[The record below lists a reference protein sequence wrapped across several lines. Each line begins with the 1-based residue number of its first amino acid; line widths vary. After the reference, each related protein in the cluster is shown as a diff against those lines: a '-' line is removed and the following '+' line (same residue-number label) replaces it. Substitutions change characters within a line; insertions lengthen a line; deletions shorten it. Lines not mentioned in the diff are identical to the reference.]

1 MWETFT
7 CFWVV
12 EFRCTLNVISAP
24 SDSGDVVGCYGNG
37 SERSVESTQKVRQ
50 KKNTRGSELFSPG
63 FSASFSLAL
72 CEGGNFPHVNN
83 NIQHVHKI
91 RRPFSGVHRH
101 FGAICGSHGTTTV
114 WDFTQAVQYT
124 IKKKKRFQKSTLCSE
139 EKRPH
144 VLAPPSVY
152 LCPVPC
158 ALLCTQLSFCHLWV
172 QVAPCRC
179 GHQPWRT
186 RKPAET
192 TLQTR
197 SWSA

>member
-1 MWETFT
+1 MATGP
-7 CFWVV
+7 
-12 EFRCTLNVISAP
+12 NVASSWRRKWGKRRIRVALS
-24 SDSGDVVGCYGNG
+24 Y
-37 SERSVESTQKVRQ
+37 
-50 KKNTRGSELFSPG
+50 SPPV
-63 FSASFSLAL
+63 FL
-72 CEGGNFPHVNN
+72 
-83 NIQHVHKI
+83 
-91 RRPFSGVHRH
+91 RH
-101 FGAICGSHGTTTV
+101 FRLLCAKAGIFRM
-114 WDFTQAVQYT
+114 WT
-124 IKKKKRFQKSTLCSE
+124 ITFSMSTRLDGPSVACTDILGQFVCHMEPQQFEILHKPYNTLLKKKRFQKSTLCSE